1 MLEAYR
7 KETGFKPSALEFL
20 NVLRAAAIPMIVVT
34 SNDKPLVEAAFER
47 LGIRLYF
54 KDILTCGDFGSGKDQ
69 PDIFYAAAE
78 RINSKVSGTWV
89 AEDGLYAIR
98 TAKKAGFRT
107 IGIADVS
114 SRDDEDDIKQLSDY
128 FLFDYAD
135 DV

>member
-1 MLEAYR
+1 M
-7 KETGFKPSALEFL
+7 
-20 NVLRAAAIPMIVVT
+20 
-34 SNDKPLVEAAFER
+34 
-47 LGIRLYF
+47 
-54 KDILTCGDFGSGKDQ
+54 
-69 PDIFYAAAE
+69 
-78 RINSKVSGTWV
+78 